1 MPGYARW
8 LPAAYDAMHLVR
20 EGDGIV
26 NPWWGAWAFVA
37 GGVLTA
43 AVLIAWA
50 YRS

>member
-20 EGDGIV
+20 EGDAV

>member
-1 MPGYARW
+1 MAAQRTVPYVESE
-8 LPAAYDAMHLVR
+8 PA
-20 EGDGIV
+20 V

-50 YRS
+50 YRG

>member
-1 MPGYARW
+1 MLEARRRDT
-8 LPAAYDAMHLVR
+8 AALEMVQGA
-20 EGDGIV
+20 V

-50 YRS
+50 YKG

>member
-1 MPGYARW
+1 M
-8 LPAAYDAMHLVR
+8 
-20 EGDGIV
+20 

-50 YRS
+50 YRW